1 MESAPVQSYSGA
13 GQSSPAAGHPS
24 RSAPPPVHVPPMADA
39 PTRVR
44 TTPTD
49 RSNKA
54 SAALSLDSNDDFN
67 TSELLNLLYAFHN
80 ANTADE
86 VVLVLQALFGWFQA
100 QTFHPTL
107 TPPEAT
113 GPFLPIQMLREAK
126 NEFVQCAQIKQS
138 RQPYVWTNVVAKQY
152 AIILQHLLVAIQAQA
167 QIRAPSATPP
177 PHALQSQLN
186 NSIHEAHAQY
196 SKQQQSR
203 QATPQHV
210 MHSSASSLAT
220 PPVHAPS
227 ISVQA
232 ATPTN
237 TTPRK
242 LDFGPNSSTS
252 SSSLVVKVPK
262 KKALE
267 SKPKVVQATAP
278 RPSGPISE
286 SPFFVDMTM
295 RHATPGADDDHL
307 YIPVRSINK
316 VMKAALPKES
326 KIKIAE
332 DAKELM
338 QECVTEFLLYLTSE
352 TRDQAIVNK
361 RGKTTLTGSDALRA
375 LYNLGFTPYGDI
387 LGLYNDKI
395 KVIQEEAAKVKVEK
409 RAAKSQSTTTNGV
422 LGSAPAADLVKTEHL
437 IVPSSSTSSTSTP
450 QL

>member
-1 MESAPVQSYSGA
+1 MESAPVPSYNGA
-13 GQSSPAAGHPS
+13 GRSSPAASHPS
-24 RSAPPPVHVPPMADA
+24 RPTPTPVHVPTLADA

-54 SAALSLDSNDDFN
+54 TAALGLDSNDDFG

-80 ANTADE
+80 ASTADE

-177 PHALQSQLN
+177 SHALQSQLH

-203 QATPQHV
+203 QATPQQHAV
-210 MHSSASSLAT
+210 HSSASSLAT

-227 ISVQA
+227 TSAQA
-232 ATPTN
+232 PTPTN
-237 TTPRK
+237 NTPRK
-242 LDFGPNSSTS
+242 LDFGPTLSAS

-267 SKPKVVQATAP
+267 PKPKAAQAVSATAP

-295 RHATPGADDDHL
+295 RSATPGADDDHL
-307 YIPVRSINK
+307 YIPVRNINK

-326 KIKIAE
+326 KVKIAE

-352 TRDQAIVNK
+352 TRDQAIINK

-395 KVIQEEAAKVKVEK
+395 KVIQEEAAKVKIEK
-409 RAAKSQSTTTNGV
+409 RAAKSQPTMPTATP
-422 LGSAPAADLVKTEHL
+422 SASPATDLVKNEHL
-437 IVPSSSTSSTSTP
+437 IASSSSRPST
-450 QL
+450 Q